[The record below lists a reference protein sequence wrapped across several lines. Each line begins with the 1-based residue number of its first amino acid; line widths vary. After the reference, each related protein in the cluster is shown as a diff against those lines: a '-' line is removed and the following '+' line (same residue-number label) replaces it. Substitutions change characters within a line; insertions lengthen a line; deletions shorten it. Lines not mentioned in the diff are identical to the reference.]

1 MGHGLR
7 TEMSSADAIALA
19 ASSDGHAP
27 VQVAAGLGFNEGDSV
42 TVAAI
47 DYGTEGVTG
56 TLVGLDLEQVSL
68 ARRDER
74 AGLVHVHFPRLGFD
88 LRPAA

>member
-1 MGHGLR
+1 M
-7 TEMSSADAIALA
+7 
-19 ASSDGHAP
+19 
-27 VQVAAGLGFNEGDSV
+27 

-56 TLVGLDLEQVSL
+56 TLVGLGVERVTL

-74 AGLVHVHFPRLGFD
+74 AGLIHVHFPRLGFD
-88 LRPAA
+88 LRRAA